1 MRKHI
6 IYLFMFIFAFFTFNG
21 AVNAATLK
29 EGVYTIKSAL
39 GTNMV
44 IDVDNGG
51 TRNKT
56 NVQLYSNNGTNAQKW
71 YVKPIGDGYYEIT
84 TLLNSNLSLDVDN
97 AGKSNKTNV
106 QIYTKNNTNA
116 QKWYIKDAGG
126 GYYNII
132 SKCNGLYV
140 DVYDGRTAN
149 KTNIQMWNGNGTNA
163 QKFKF
168 IEELTGT
175 QVLEDGL
182 YKISSF
188 ADSTKALSIK
198 GLAEQ
203 RSKVVLSDSNNSIE
217 QMWRVKYSGNG
228 YYTIISYANEENV
241 MDVFNGDAINGADVQ
256 IYKSNGTNAQKWI
269 IKEENGYY
277 SIVSALDHMYLDIT
291 DGSIKS
297 GVGLQIYQP
306 NGTNAQKFTFT
317 KIDEPTIENGYY
329 TLNSALD
336 DNKVVDVNT
345 MIAIN
350 SIPTILNTN
359 NNMNSQKWYIEY
371 LQDGYYSIKSAL
383 DTNFALDVF
392 NGNTTNKTK
401 VQLYS
406 SNNTD
411 SQKWYI
417 KDAGDGYYY
426 LVAKNSYKYLD
437 IDDGNSKDGTKV
449 QIYSGNGTNSQKFKL
464 TPTTI
469 NESDTPIQ
477 TFEEGYYTINTKL
490 VSGKVLDVDNARKAN
505 GTNVQLYSA
514 NNTVAQIWYLKKLD
528 NGYYAILSSMN
539 PEVALTAASG
549 DRTNGVNVQISKYAD
564 LDTQKW
570 AIKNAGDGYVVITSK
585 ANGLNIDVKGGYT
598 SNGTNIQLHQNNLT
612 DSQFF
617 AIQKFDGQKVYTGI
631 DVSHHQ
637 NIIDWATVGNSDV
650 GFVIIRA
657 GYGGN
662 WTNQDDRQFLN
673 NVKACEEYNIPY
685 GLYLYSYASEIDND
699 DTSAQNEARHMLRLL
714 DQIEQYD
721 YSPNL
726 GTKVFIDME
735 DDSVVDAGKEQLT
748 DVSDTFCSQIE
759 ANGYSCGIYAN
770 KTWLMNH
777 LNTQE
782 LVKKYDIWL
791 AEWLP
796 VPSPSFS
803 YAKSQKP
810 TYNLTAYKYW
820 QFASDGKLNGI
831 SGNVDFD
838 LGYDIFD

>member
-1 MRKHI
+1 
-6 IYLFMFIFAFFTFNG
+6 MFVVTFFTFNG
-21 AVNAATLK
+21 GVSAATLK

-44 IDVDNGG
+44 MDVDDAG

-56 NVQLYSNNGTNAQKW
+56 NVQLYSSNGTNAQKW
-71 YVKPIGDGYYEIT
+71 YVKPIEDGYYEIT
-84 TLLNSNLSLDVDN
+84 TMLDNNLSLDVDN

-149 KTNIQMWNGNGTNA
+149 KTNIQMWNGNGTKS

-188 ADSTKALSIK
+188 VDSTKALGIK
-198 GLAEQ
+198 GNAEQ
-203 RSKVVLSDSNNSIE
+203 SAKVVLSDSNNSID
-217 QMWRVKYSGNG
+217 QMWRVKYLGNG
-228 YYTIISYANEENV
+228 YYMITSYANEW
-241 MDVFNGDAINGADVQ
+241 MALDVQ
-256 IYKSNGTNAQKWI
+256 GGSSASGTDLQLYQNNNTNAQKWI
-269 IKEENGYY
+269 IKAEDGYY
-277 SIVSALDHMYLDIT
+277 SIVSALDHMYVDIDNGT
-291 DGSIKS
+291 IKS
-297 GVGLQIYQP
+297 GTGVQIYQP

-317 KIDEPTIENGYY
+317 KVDEPIIENGYY

-336 DNKVVDVNT
+336 NSKVVDANS

-350 SIPTILNTN
+350 SISAILNTN

-371 LQDGYYSIKSAL
+371 LRDGYYSIKSGL

-392 NGNTTNKTK
+392 NGNTANKTK
-401 VQLYS
+401 VQIYS

-437 IDDGNSKDGTKV
+437 IDNGNSKDGTKV
-449 QIYSGNGTNSQKFKL
+449 QIYSGNGTESQKFKL
-464 TPTTI
+464 TPTII
-469 NESDTPIQ
+469 NENDTPMQ
-477 TFEEGYYTINTKL
+477 TFEEGYYTINSKL
-490 VSGKVLDVDNARKAN
+490 NNNKVLDVDNAKKAN
-505 GTNVQLYSA
+505 GTNVQLYGS
-514 NNTVAQIWYLKKLD
+514 NGTVAQTWYLKKLD
-528 NGYYAILSSMN
+528 GGYYAILSSMN
-539 PEVALTAASG
+539 PEIALTAASG
-549 DRTNGVNVQISKYAD
+549 DRTNGVNVVVSKYTEA
-564 LDTQKW
+564 DTQKW
-570 AIKNAGDGYVVITSK
+570 AVKNAGSDYVVITSK

-598 SNGTNIQLHQNNLT
+598 SNGTNIQLYQNNLT

-617 AIQKFDGQKVYTGI
+617 KIQKFEGQKVYTGI

-637 NIIDWATVGNSDV
+637 NIIDWATVSNSDI

-673 NVKACEEYNIPY
+673 NVEACEKYNIPY

-714 DQIEQYD
+714 NQIKQYN

-735 DDSVVDAGKEQLT
+735 DNSVVNAGKEQLT
-748 DVSDTFCSQIE
+748 NVSDTFCSQIE

-770 KTWLMNH
+770 KTWLTKH

-796 VPSPSFS
+796 VPSPSFG
-803 YAKSQKP
+803 YAKSQRP
-810 TYNLTAYKYW
+810 TYNLTPYKYW

>member
-1 MRKHI
+1 MKRKTL
-6 IYLFMFIFAFFTFNG
+6 YCLFFAMAFLAFTFD
-21 AVNAATLK
+21 VNAATLK

-44 IDVDNGG
+44 IDVDNAG

-56 NVQLYSNNGTNAQKW
+56 NVQLYSSNGTNAQKW
-71 YVKPIGDGYYEIT
+71 YVKPIEDGYYEIT
-84 TLLNSNLSLDVDN
+84 TMLDNNLSLDVDN

-140 DVYDGRTAN
+140 DVYNAETRN

-163 QKFKF
+163 QKFRF
-168 IEELTGT
+168 VEDLVG
-175 QVLEDGL
+175 QQSLEDGI

-188 ADSTKALSIK
+188 VDQTKALSIQ
-198 GLAEQ
+198 GNADQ
-203 RSKVVLSDSNNSIE
+203 NAKVVLGESDSSLE
-217 QMWRVKYSGNG
+217 QMWRVKYLGNG
-228 YYTIISYANEENV
+228 YYTITLYANEW
-241 MDVFNGDAINGADVQ
+241 MALDVQ
-256 IYKSNGTNAQKWI
+256 GGSSASGTDLQLYQNNNTNAQKWI
-269 IKEENGYY
+269 IKAEDGYY
-277 SIVSALDHMYLDIT
+277 SIVSALDHMYVDIDNGT
-291 DGSIKS
+291 IKS
-297 GVGLQIYQP
+297 GTGVQIYQP

-317 KIDEPTIENGYY
+317 KVEEPKIENGYY
-329 TLNSALD
+329 TFNSALD
-336 DNKVVDVNT
+336 NSKVVDANS
-345 MIAIN
+345 MIAVN
-350 SIPTILNTN
+350 SIPTILNIN

-371 LQDGYYSIKSAL
+371 LADGYYSIKSAL
-383 DTNFALDVF
+383 DNNFVLDVR
-392 NGNTTNKTK
+392 NNDKVNKTK
-401 VQLYS
+401 VQIYA
-406 SNNTD
+406 SNG
-411 SQKWYI
+411 SEAQKWYI

-426 LVAKNSYKYLD
+426 IIAKNSNKYLD
-437 IDDGNSKDGTKV
+437 IDNANSANGTSV
-449 QIYSGNGTNSQKFKL
+449 QIYTGNKTKAQKFKL
-464 TPTTI
+464 TPTTA
-469 NESDTPIQ
+469 NESDAPTHIY
-477 TFEEGYYTINTKL
+477 EEGYYTINTKL
-490 VSGKVLDVDNARKAN
+490 ANGKVLDVDNAKKAN

-514 NNTVAQIWYLKKLD
+514 NSSVAQIWYLKKLD

-539 PEVALTAASG
+539 PEIALTAASG

-570 AIKNAGDGYVVITSK
+570 AIKNAGSNYVVITSK

-598 SNGTNIQLHQNNLT
+598 SNGTNIQLYQNNSA
-612 DSQFF
+612 DAQFF
-617 AIQKFDGQKVYTGI
+617 KIQKFDGQKVYTGI

-637 NIIDWATVGNSDV
+637 NIIDWATVSNSDI

-673 NVKACEEYNIPY
+673 NVEACEKYNIPY

-714 DQIEQYD
+714 DQIKQYN

-735 DDSVVDAGKEQLT
+735 DNSVVNAGKEQLT
-748 DVSDTFCSQIE
+748 NVSDTFCSQIE

-770 KTWLMNH
+770 KTWLTKH

-796 VPSPSFS
+796 VPSPSFG
-803 YAKSQKP
+803 YAKSQRP
-810 TYNLTAYKYW
+810 TYNLTPYKYW